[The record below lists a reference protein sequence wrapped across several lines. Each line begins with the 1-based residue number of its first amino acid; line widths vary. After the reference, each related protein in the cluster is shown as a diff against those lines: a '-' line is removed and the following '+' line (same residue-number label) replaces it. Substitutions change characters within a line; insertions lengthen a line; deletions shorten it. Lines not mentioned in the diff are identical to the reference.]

1 MNELKTLV
9 LGGVLAMTGCTQ
21 TEPASL
27 NGGSRVVTI
36 PKDTTA
42 TKQGAQPSQATADS
56 VDALLNAYEGEAG
69 DVEVWKRLGPSARTR
84 LREVLENEQEAA
96 TRRARAAESL
106 GFLSQGDDPDVLT
119 RMAANTAN
127 DRIIRMGALTGL
139 TLAQGARAVKLLTS
153 YLSDA
158 EPGVRS
164 RAIALLGSIHTP
176 EAKASLENQLKVAPD
191 GEKAKIQRALES
203 KTEAVPH

>member
-1 MNELKTLV
+1 MNDIKTLV

-21 TEPASL
+21 AEPASL

-36 PKDTTA
+36 PKDATA
-42 TKQGAQPSQATADS
+42 KDAAKKDGTADS

-69 DVEVWKRLGPSARTR
+69 NVEVWKRLGPPARTR
-84 LREVLENEQEAA
+84 LREVLENEQEGV

-106 GFLSQGDDPDVLT
+106 GFLSQGDDPDLLT
-119 RMAANTAN
+119 RMAANTGN

-139 TLAQGARAVKLLTS
+139 TIAQGPRAVKLLTG
-153 YLSDA
+153 YLDDA

-164 RAIALLGSIHTP
+164 RAIELLGSLKTP
-176 EAKASLENQLKVAPD
+176 EAKASLEAQLKTAPD

-203 KTEAVPH
+203 AK